1 MSANPA
7 ITAMLDTYHCQSEQE
22 YANALRE
29 IMQNIALLA
38 FSRTDFFSHAAFYG
52 GTALRILHGL
62 DRGSEDMDF
71 TLLTA
76 NDTFD
81 LGKYSTELETEF
93 KSFGLHAMF
102 VKKLKFNS
110 DNIQSGFLKSNTQ
123 AQLLSIG
130 MDEEMVRYFH
140 PQSEIKIKVEV
151 DVRPPEGG
159 KTEIRPIYQPI
170 PFSIRS
176 CTLPTLL
183 AGKLHAVLFRK
194 WRTRVKGRDWYD
206 LCWYAGKYPQYDLNH
221 LEMRAR
227 QSGDYCEEQS
237 LTANMVQL
245 LLIERLEKLDLE
257 AMEADV
263 RPFLRNPKVIDSWN
277 KEFFLE
283 AFKKLKNI

>member
-110 DNIQSGFLKSNTQ
+110 DNIQSGFLK
-123 AQLLSIG
+123 
-130 MDEEMVRYFH
+130 
-140 PQSEIKIKVEV
+140 K
-151 DVRPPEGG
+151 
-159 KTEIRPIYQPI
+159 
-170 PFSIRS
+170 
-176 CTLPTLL
+176 
-183 AGKLHAVLFRK
+183 
-194 WRTRVKGRDWYD
+194 
-206 LCWYAGKYPQYDLNH
+206 
-221 LEMRAR
+221 
-227 QSGDYCEEQS
+227 
-237 LTANMVQL
+237 
-245 LLIERLEKLDLE
+245 
-257 AMEADV
+257 
-263 RPFLRNPKVIDSWN
+263 
-277 KEFFLE
+277 
-283 AFKKLKNI
+283 